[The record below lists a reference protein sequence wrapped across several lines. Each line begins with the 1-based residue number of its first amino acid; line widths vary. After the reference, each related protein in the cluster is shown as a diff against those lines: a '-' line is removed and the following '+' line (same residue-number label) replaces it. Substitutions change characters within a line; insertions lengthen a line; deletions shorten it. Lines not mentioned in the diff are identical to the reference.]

1 MLANKIIRN
10 KIRDEV
16 YSLTG
21 KRVRN
26 VLYVTSGTDGRSVY
40 AVVGNN
46 NKIFGVVMVDVALG
60 VEVMT

>member
-1 MLANKIIRN
+1 MLANEIIRN

-21 KRVRN
+21 KKVRN
-26 VLYVTSGTDGRSVY
+26 IFYVTSGTDGKSVY
-40 AVVGNN
+40 AVTGNN

-60 VEVMT
+60 VEIMV